1 MISEF
6 NIFVLL
12 LFRLAGLLRLA
23 LGLALPAAVSR
34 RRRSLAPLIGGLLR
48 ILRPAVLNSV
58 AGLIAKRAVNA
69 AATTVLLFISPAIA
83 AVTPAAAAAAARLLV
98 LAAASIMAPGGIA
111 AFALAEKALHG
122 RTTILKT
129 AVLNNMA
136 FQTAVVTLHFA
147 AVGTATIALAAA
159 ILAAALEALAAAIGR
174 AGLVDSRSCYCAAAG
189 RP

>member
-1 MISEF
+1 MIPEF
-6 NIFVLL
+6 NFFALL

-58 AGLIAKRAVNA
+58 AGHIAKSAFDA
-69 AATTVLLFISPAIA
+69 AATTILLFISPAIA
-83 AVTPAAAAAAARLLV
+83 AVAPAAAARLLV

-111 AFALAEKALHG
+111 AFALAEKALLS

-136 FQTAVVTLHFA
+136 FQTAVVTFHFA
-147 AVGTATIALAAA
+147 AIGTGTIALAAA
-159 ILAAALEALAAAIGR
+159 ILAAALEALAATVGR